1 MNKKDLFPCPEDFA
15 HDIESNDCVPCGDND
30 GSFTP
35 YEEITNE
42 IEDESRVQRQ
52 TTNDREMLYGS
63 PEGPLDM
70 FKKYG
75 VKEIQKGKNT
85 YKL

>member
-1 MNKKDLFPCPEDFA
+1 MKKKDLFPCPEDFA
-15 HDIESNDCVPCGDND
+15 HDIESNDCVPCGDHD
-30 GSFTP
+30 
-35 YEEITNE
+35 
-42 IEDESRVQRQ
+42 
-52 TTNDREMLYGS
+52 GS
-63 PEGPLDM
+63 PEGPFDM